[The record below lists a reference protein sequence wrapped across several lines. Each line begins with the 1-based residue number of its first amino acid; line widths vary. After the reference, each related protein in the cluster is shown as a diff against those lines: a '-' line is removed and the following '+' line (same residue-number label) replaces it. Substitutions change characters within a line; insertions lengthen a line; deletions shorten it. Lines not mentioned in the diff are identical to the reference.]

1 MSFPA
6 PALPP
11 TPAQVLRTPDHCFE
25 GLSDF
30 AYTPHYS
37 AVGGL
42 RVAHIDEGPRAGPLV
57 LLMHGEPT
65 WSYLYRKMIPP
76 LVQAGCRVVVPDL
89 VGFGRSDKP
98 ARTQDH
104 SYAHQVAWMSAW
116 MAQLDLRDVT
126 LFCQDWGSLIGL
138 RMVAH
143 MPERFAR
150 VALANGGLPTG
161 DMPVPAAF
169 HWWRRFARYSPWFPI
184 GRIVSFGCVTPLSA
198 AETAAYDAP
207 FPSRAHQ
214 TAARA
219 YPSFVPISPADPE
232 CAANTQAWGMLRHW
246 QKPFITLFSTRD
258 PVTRGGDRMFQEAVP
273 GAQGQAHTRV
283 RTAGHF
289 LQEDK
294 GPELAQLLCQFMA
307 SNPIGAEGQPQPSQ
321 AP

>member
-1 MSFPA
+1 M
-6 PALPP
+6 PP
-11 TPAQVLRTPDHCFE
+11 TPAQVLRTPDDCFE
-25 GLSDF
+25 GLADF
-30 AYTPHYS
+30 AYPPHYS
-37 AVGGL
+37 EVGGL
-42 RVAHIDEGPRAGPLV
+42 RVAHIDEGPHDGPLV

-76 LVQAGCRVVVPDL
+76 LLNAGCRVVVPDL

-98 ARTQDH
+98 ARARDH

-116 MAQLDLRDVT
+116 MAQLDLRNVT

-161 DMPVPAAF
+161 DMPVPPAL

-258 PVTRGGDRMFQEAVP
+258 PVTRGGDRMFQETVP

-294 GPELAQLLCQFMA
+294 GPELAQLLWQFMA
-307 SNPIGAEGQPQPSQ
+307 SNPIAAGDQLQTSL

>member
-1 MSFPA
+1 
-6 PALPP
+6 
-11 TPAQVLRTPDHCFE
+11 
-25 GLSDF
+25 
-30 AYTPHYS
+30 
-37 AVGGL
+37 
-42 RVAHIDEGPRAGPLV
+42 
-57 LLMHGEPT
+57 
-65 WSYLYRKMIPP
+65 
-76 LVQAGCRVVVPDL
+76 
-89 VGFGRSDKP
+89 
-98 ARTQDH
+98 
-104 SYAHQVAWMSAW
+104 
-116 MAQLDLRDVT
+116 LDLRDVT

-161 DMPVPAAF
+161 DKPVPAAF

-184 GRIVSFGCVTPLSA
+184 GRIVRFGCVTPLST
-198 AETAAYDAP
+198 AEVAAYEAP
-207 FPSRAHQ
+207 FPSRAHHA
-214 TAARA
+214 AARA
-219 YPSFVPISPADPE
+219 YPSLVPISPHDPE
-232 CAANTQAWGMLRHW
+232 RAANTQAWSVLRQW
-246 QKPFITLFSTRD
+246 PKPFITLFSTRD

>member
-1 MSFPA
+1 MGESFVSFPA
-6 PALPP
+6 PVLPP
-11 TPAQVLRTPDHCFE
+11 TPARVLRTPDHCFA
-25 GLSDF
+25 GLTGF
-30 AYTPHYS
+30 PYQPRYTE
-37 AVGGL
+37 VGGL
-42 RVAHIDEGPRAGPLV
+42 RVAHIDEGPHDGPLV

-98 ARTQDH
+98 AQVQDH

-143 MPERFAR
+143 MPDRFAR
-150 VALANGGLPTG
+150 VA
-161 DMPVPAAF
+161 
-169 HWWRRFARYSPWFPI
+169 
-184 GRIVSFGCVTPLSA
+184 SFGCVTPLSA
-198 AETAAYDAP
+198 AETNAYDAP
-207 FPSRAHQ
+207 FPSREHQ

-219 YPSFVPISPADPE
+219 YPSLVPISPHDPE
-232 CAANTQAWGMLRHW
+232 RAANTQAWSVLRQW

>member
-1 MSFPA
+1 
-6 PALPP
+6 
-11 TPAQVLRTPDHCFE
+11 
-25 GLSDF
+25 
-30 AYTPHYS
+30 
-37 AVGGL
+37 
-42 RVAHIDEGPRAGPLV
+42 
-57 LLMHGEPT
+57 
-65 WSYLYRKMIPP
+65 MIPP
-76 LVQAGCRVVVPDL
+76 LLNAGCRVVVPDL

-98 ARTQDH
+98 ARARDH

-116 MAQLDLRDVT
+116 MAQLDLRHVT

-207 FPSRAHQ
+207 FPNRAHQ

-232 CAANTQAWGMLRHW
+232 CAANTQVWGLLRHW

-294 GPELAQLLCQFMA
+294 GPELAQLLLQFMA
-307 SNPIGAEGQPQPSQ
+307 SNPITAGDQPQTSL
-321 AP
+321 AT